1 VSQDRI
7 SALRPLHQAAADVAL
22 LRGGSAEPAAR
33 QPALLRVIEA
43 VEWTLRR
50 VLRDDPV
57 APLRARLSALAPDEI
72 RTDEVLNEVRQHDLI
87 TIELAAALHHLFE
100 LRQRLVGGLGASDA
114 DIAEA
119 LSVVD
124 RLEDELGRTRP
135 TPLPVAETLLDEQI
149 HEVPSDTRS
158 RFGRPDRRTMAVAGA
173 AALLLI
179 LVLIGVRLFSGTGA
193 SEMDQGIALFRS
205 GAYADAAHHFHRYAE
220 RNPRDATPH
229 LYLARIHRRL
239 GRPDLAGPALQEA
252 MRLSPEDAA
261 VHRELGFLLMDTGR
275 FDVAVERFRTA
286 VSMDEDSPEG
296 WMGLVLAL
304 RRNGHPGEAE
314 RVLARAPVQVRQRF
328 ERQPATRSDEF

>member
-1 VSQDRI
+1 VSQDRT
-7 SALRPLHQAAADVAL
+7 SALRPLHQAAADVAV
-22 LRGGSAEPAAR
+22 LRAGAPEPAPR
-33 QPALLRVIEA
+33 QDAMLRVIEA

-57 APLRARLSALAPDEI
+57 APIKARLSALAPDEI
-72 RTDEVLNEVRQHDLI
+72 RPDEVLNEVRQHDLI
-87 TIELAAALHHLFE
+87 TIQLAAALHHLFE
-100 LRQRLVGGLGASDA
+100 LRQRLIGGVEASDA
-114 DIAEA
+114 DVAHT
-119 LSVVD
+119 LRVVD
-124 RLEDELGRTRP
+124 LLEEEVGRGRP
-135 TPLPVAETLLDEQI
+135 MPAPAAETLLDEQV
-149 HEVPSDTRS
+149 HEVPSDTHHG
-158 RFGRPDRRTMAVAGA
+158 FQRPDRRTLTIVGA

-179 LVLIGVRLFSGTGA
+179 LFFVGLRLFSGSGS

-252 MRLSPEDAA
+252 MRLSPEDPA

-286 VSMDEDSPEG
+286 VTMDADSPEG

-304 RRNGHPGEAE
+304 RRQGRPGEAE

-328 ERQPATRSDEF
+328 ERQPATRDEF